1 MTAGAYYA
9 PDSAKESSARA
20 AAERVARFRM
30 PGIGSGS
37 GAVDAATTLL
47 TAQQLRDSR
56 LGAVVSHHREDFD
69 IDERSLLIGASV
81 LLRLAEGL
89 APAAAPVAAAPAAAA
104 SWVPK

>member
-1 MTAGAYYA
+1 
-9 PDSAKESSARA
+9 
-20 AAERVARFRM
+20 M
-30 PGIGSGS
+30 PGIGSAA
-37 GAVDAATTLL
+37 GAVDAAATLC

-89 APAAAPVAAAPAAAA
+89 APAAALAAAPATAPATA
-104 SWVPK
+104 PWVAPAQPEQAMPSVRVSRHGSVSIAR